1 MFFVLDTKAEC
12 VYTYDAKVKGLSAMS
27 TKSKYVY
34 EWPRPTVSVDAVVFG
49 LFGGNARLLLIK
61 RGTEPFKG
69 MWSLPGGFIE
79 MDEELEDSVARE
91 LAEETG
97 LTGVCLEQM
106 RTFGAVG
113 RDPRARQITVAFMGI
128 LSGRTRKIKGGDDA
142 AEARWFDIEKL
153 PVQMGFDHIE
163 IARLGIK
170 LLRRKKVYRQY
181 VANR

>member
-1 MFFVLDTKAEC
+1 M
-12 VYTYDAKVKGLSAMS
+12 KGLSAMS
-27 TKSKYVY
+27 TTGKYVY

-61 RGTEPFKG
+61 RGAEPFKG

-79 MDEELEDSVARE
+79 MDEELEDAVARE

-97 LTGVCLEQM
+97 LTGVEFEQM

-113 RDPRARQITVAFMGI
+113 RDPRARQITIAFMGV
-128 LSGRTRKIKGGDDA
+128 LTGRVREIKGGDDA

-153 PVQMGFDHIE
+153 PGEMGFDHVE
-163 IARLGIK
+163 IARFGIK
-170 LLRRKKVYRQY
+170 VLRRKKVYRET
-181 VANR
+181 VDSGV